1 MFTLTLPTCLHL
13 DVPLIEC
20 RPSEEFAHE
29 TGAAYASLLGQTRES
44 AAADDAVHSGSTSS
58 TEQSTPDSAPVIPRP
73 RHQLASANCRNG
85 DRVATEASLCRNSLF
100 PNVVKQQSRCMSVLL
115 QQGPHGGIRRIG
127 PLLITQERGGG
138 AIKHLNPAFIDM
150 MDVQPVD
157 SSTAA
162 FLKRSNI
169 RRRSFSMP
177 PNGPGGDWLNTLSHI
192 IGAPASSGGSKRP
205 NDVPSSGPGMWWPL
219 NDDNCSEE
227 VTHDVHLPLQ
237 DGSEHAT
244 RGANVQQHMLERM
257 GSSSSVAGT
266 GFKPPTMLGAPRKGS
281 VSSQLRLM
289 VRADSSQGST
299 GGSGAYLRSNPSQS
313 SFVGYSGHVPS
324 LCHTQSD
331 TSELSS
337 SSSSA
342 TRQQASLFGPNN
354 LPMHTAG
361 HQLADVTMKT
371 EVGLITRS
379 IKCISLR
386 LLVNRLASPEGNVD
400 SDLLTDFLNSYRFF
414 AHPIDVMR
422 LIIVRYLNCFA
433 ASTSADET
441 EDSESDD
448 CNGSANDADPMFLT
462 INGWR
467 SSAKCDTAS
476 SSDQAAP
483 LVGTKG
489 AAGDARPAP
498 TRQLP
503 PLARNDGAIIQ
514 LRVMNIVKYWIKFH
528 PHDFRLH
535 HRLTRLLLFFL
546 SHIQK
551 QPGRAEFVNAI
562 RQKLSSGKLLAVEM
576 PAFASTTIPIGT
588 SPSTAVPSQSSSMRD
603 SGVRTPTLEHTR
615 SALDLRPS
623 TTQSAFS
630 QATSAL
636 SRPEFALSELSS
648 GTIIGHANAS
658 SSSGGHLHSSVSLL
672 DMHGQ
677 TSGSGGAPRHQVAN
691 GGSHVAAAASASG
704 QRTQHTKKGSTSYFK
719 SLFHSRSNR
728 SNVSSLEGID
738 AVGESDGSSRS
749 TADPMRAAQ
758 RDGGLAASNNGTA
771 PAANGLDAESELRVP
786 NGNMY
791 DSDFGQLVMDALT
804 KSGIPT
810 PQTPVGQTLLKYS
823 IANRNPYRVNLVGID
838 PATFAEQLTLLEH
851 ELFSRI
857 SATEFSL
864 KGRVGNLETILHA
877 MQGVSADSRCS
888 VATLGSSLPG
898 QGQSGPTNPVP
909 SLTAMTSW
917 FNQATYWAVLAVLS
931 EPTSAARALVI
942 KQLVH
947 VAFHCLARR
956 NYYGAF
962 EIVIALDNSAV
973 RRLHE
978 TWALVPALL
987 KDIVARVL
995 QVLQSRMNFR
1005 TYRESV
1011 KAAMAGV
1018 SGPDEEVF
1026 DAISDQIKSIRA
1038 KDMISASQANIVTS
1052 GGISSATSTGHSS
1065 ASAAFDNLIHGAR
1078 LGSGSDEGKQ
1088 HSRKKSSAHA
1098 NVFASKDAGQLTEQD
1113 CACIT
1118 YAIRIRAA
1126 SFMYFDPST
1135 SNGPSGAGSSV
1146 GYGHSSAPATSSAKG
1161 GRGSGGHLSSG
1172 SSKSSGNLASGGSGT
1187 SLVGGA
1193 EVGDSRSRRTRST
1206 SNSSNGAAGG
1216 RTTPTFKNGRMI
1228 TNGAP
1233 LPLVPF

>member
-1 MFTLTLPTCLHL
+1 
-13 DVPLIEC
+13 
-20 RPSEEFAHE
+20 
-29 TGAAYASLLGQTRES
+29 
-44 AAADDAVHSGSTSS
+44 
-58 TEQSTPDSAPVIPRP
+58 
-73 RHQLASANCRNG
+73 
-85 DRVATEASLCRNSLF
+85 
-100 PNVVKQQSRCMSVLL
+100 
-115 QQGPHGGIRRIG
+115 
-127 PLLITQERGGG
+127 
-138 AIKHLNPAFIDM
+138 
-150 MDVQPVD
+150 
-157 SSTAA
+157 
-162 FLKRSNI
+162 
-169 RRRSFSMP
+169 
-177 PNGPGGDWLNTLSHI
+177 
-192 IGAPASSGGSKRP
+192 
-205 NDVPSSGPGMWWPL
+205 
-219 NDDNCSEE
+219 
-227 VTHDVHLPLQ
+227 
-237 DGSEHAT
+237 
-244 RGANVQQHMLERM
+244 
-257 GSSSSVAGT
+257 
-266 GFKPPTMLGAPRKGS
+266 
-281 VSSQLRLM
+281 
-289 VRADSSQGST
+289 
-299 GGSGAYLRSNPSQS
+299 
-313 SFVGYSGHVPS
+313 
-324 LCHTQSD
+324 
-331 TSELSS
+331 
-337 SSSSA
+337 
-342 TRQQASLFGPNN
+342 
-354 LPMHTAG
+354 
-361 HQLADVTMKT
+361 
-371 EVGLITRS
+371 
-379 IKCISLR
+379 
-386 LLVNRLASPEGNVD
+386 
-400 SDLLTDFLNSYRFF
+400 
-414 AHPIDVMR
+414 
-422 LIIVRYLNCFA
+422 
-433 ASTSADET
+433 
-441 EDSESDD
+441 
-448 CNGSANDADPMFLT
+448 
-462 INGWR
+462 
-467 SSAKCDTAS
+467 
-476 SSDQAAP
+476 
-483 LVGTKG
+483 
-489 AAGDARPAP
+489 
-498 TRQLP
+498 
-503 PLARNDGAIIQ
+503 
-514 LRVMNIVKYWIKFH
+514 
-528 PHDFRLH
+528 
-535 HRLTRLLLFFL
+535 
-546 SHIQK
+546 
-551 QPGRAEFVNAI
+551 
-562 RQKLSSGKLLAVEM
+562 
-576 PAFASTTIPIGT
+576 
-588 SPSTAVPSQSSSMRD
+588 
-603 SGVRTPTLEHTR
+603 
-615 SALDLRPS
+615 
-623 TTQSAFS
+623 
-630 QATSAL
+630 
-636 SRPEFALSELSS
+636 
-648 GTIIGHANAS
+648 
-658 SSSGGHLHSSVSLL
+658 
-672 DMHGQ
+672 MHGQ

-1026 DAISDQIKSIRA
+1026 DAISDQIKYIRA

-1233 LPLVPF
+1233 LPLVPFVAVHMTDLLHADEANSTYSEEHQKMRSRNPTGPDMDVAINCALDIDNTTQGSKRQLRCDSAAISSVNQAQPLLNMQKFRLITSMFRELHLAQRTKYPYAADMMLQQQIHSAVRNIRAQTNDIFAVVQDIAADDPLAARPATSHVPPFARARTGSSSSRHGAPSGRDSPEPSAFAYPLYEIAAMQTSQGGASLLDASMDWDCTDVKDNQELEQRLYMLSKWIEPQAAQR